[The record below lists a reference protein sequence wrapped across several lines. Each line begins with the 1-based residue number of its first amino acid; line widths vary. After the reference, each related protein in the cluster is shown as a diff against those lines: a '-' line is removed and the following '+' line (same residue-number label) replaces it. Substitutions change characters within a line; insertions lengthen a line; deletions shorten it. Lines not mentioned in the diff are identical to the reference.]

1 MTIGNREDKAT
12 KVKVREQ
19 VIINQVL
26 QFLAIKGCY
35 AWRNN
40 TGAMKIGHRF
50 VRFGHKGIADII
62 GIIPKTGQFL
72 AIECKTKTGKTTQ
85 FQEDFLKAIR
95 DRGGLALVVRD
106 VSEIE
111 NIF

>member
-26 QFLAIKGCY
+26 QFLALKGCY

-62 GIIPKTGQFL
+62 GIIPKTGQF
-72 AIECKTKTGKTTQ
+72 
-85 FQEDFLKAIR
+85 
-95 DRGGLALVVRD
+95 
-106 VSEIE
+106 
-111 NIF
+111 